1 MSSEDSQGV
10 VLLVSGPAGVGKTT
24 VCEALLKE
32 FSPRLQRAVTATT
45 RAPREGERD
54 GVDYHFLSA
63 EDFEHKVAADDF
75 YEHAL
80 VHGRRYGTLKTEVR
94 RRLEAGA
101 DLLLNVDVQGAEAF
115 RRAAETDAL
124 LAGRLRTVF
133 LAPADLEE
141 LRARLSGRG
150 TDSEEEI
157 ERRMK
162 VAEDELARS
171 GEYDSCV
178 VSSTK
183 EEDLAQARELYL
195 KVRG

>member
-1 MSSEDSQGV
+1 MRSEESQGV

-32 FSPRLQRAVTATT
+32 FSHRLQRAVTATT

-54 GVDYHFLSA
+54 GKDYHFLS
-63 EDFEHKVAADDF
+63 EKDFEFKVAKGDF

-80 VHGRRYGTLKTEVR
+80 VHGRLYGTLKTEVR
-94 RRLEAGA
+94 QRLESGT

-115 RRAAETDAL
+115 RRAAEADTL
-124 LAGRLRTVF
+124 LAGRLCTVF
-133 LAPADLEE
+133 LAPVGLDD

-157 ERRMK
+157 ERRIK
-162 VAEDELARS
+162 VAEAEMARS
-171 GEYDSCV
+171 GEYDHCI
-178 VSSTK
+178 VSSSK
-183 EEDLAQARELYL
+183 EEDLARARELYL
-195 KVRG
+195 SARG